1 MTQRLYLGLVSFAA
15 LSGAVLANVFYL
27 QPLAGQR
34 AQRIELGPSPE
45 VIAPKMISNG
55 DANAHAAPADDT
67 YTTTRAVQRELESRG
82 YVIGASDG
90 VAGLVTR
97 AAIMAYEY
105 DHGLALTGEPTPY
118 LLQTIILGTAASET
132 VAAANPRVGPHAEQV
147 IRTTQQS
154 LVGLGYGP
162 IKVDG
167 ILGETTVR
175 AIRRFEQQQ
184 SMPQTGRISGL
195 MVSRLARLAALGQV
209 QSAR

>member
-1 MTQRLYLGLVSFAA
+1 MTQRLFLGLASFAA

-45 VIAPKMISNG
+45 VLSPKLLSNG
-55 DANAHAAPADDT
+55 GTNSRAAPVDDT

-97 AAIMAYEY
+97 AAVMAYEY

-132 VAAANPRVGPHAEQV
+132 VTAANQRVGPHAEQV

>member
-1 MTQRLYLGLVSFAA
+1 MKQRLFLGLASFAA

-45 VIAPKMISNG
+45 VLSPKLLSNG
-55 DANAHAAPADDT
+55 GTNSRVAPVDDT

-90 VAGLVTR
+90 IAGLVTR
-97 AAIMAYEY
+97 AAVMAYEY

-132 VAAANPRVGPHAEQV
+132 VTAANQRVGPHAEQV